1 MGVRTIALWA
11 VLGAVGLPA
20 WAQEA
25 ETAPDA
31 DAPGETG
38 EEEEEETGAPPP
50 LDLSSLDFAEAAD
63 APQLTDS
70 QIKWLR
76 PRRHL
81 MGQRPRAQ
89 NDFTA
94 YSLEWGEVKVGLAK
108 TTMGVLP
115 RVQVGTAPVLW
126 GLNVQNGQTK
136 VNAVRFGGLD
146 LAVEGSYFG
155 IPLDGFTA
163 NYKALGGG
171 MSLQIVE
178 KWSIHARLNKA
189 WFVLEGPPS
198 GLLELSGALVSK
210 NAEMDAFVTA
220 LEGNDTAAEGL
231 QDGNISVAANAMVL
245 NFATDYR
252 FNRRDSLIL
261 QVQAMLSGSASAGM
275 TIPPILGLDEAF
287 DIETS
292 GTVDASQAYLAS
304 LAWHSAWKRWEIRLG
319 AGVSSQPGA
328 WAFQAMDLSYRFGG
342 ETRNTERRTRKTW
355 RGNRKDGGGGG
366 DQDD

>member
-1 MGVRTIALWA
+1 MGVRAIALWA
-11 VLGAVGLPA
+11 VLGAVGLPV
-20 WAQEA
+20 WAQEGDPP
-25 ETAPDA
+25 TDPDA
-31 DAPGETG
+31 PEEAG
-38 EEEEEETGAPPP
+38 EEEEEESEPPPP
-50 LDLSSLDFAEAAD
+50 LELSSTDFARAAE

-115 RVQVGTAPVLW
+115 RVQVGTVPVLW

-136 VNAVRFGGLD
+136 VNAIRFGGLD
-146 LAVEGSYFG
+146 VAVEGSYFG
-155 IPLDGFTA
+155 IPLDSFTA

-178 KWSIHARLNKA
+178 KWSIHGRLNKA
-189 WFVLEGPPS
+189 WFVLEGPPA

-210 NAEMDAFVTA
+210 NAEMEAFVTA
-220 LEGNDTAAEGL
+220 LEGNETASEGL
-231 QDGNISVAANAMVL
+231 NDGNISVTANAMVL

-261 QVQAMLSGSASAGM
+261 QVQAMLSGSATAGA

-287 DIETS
+287 DIEKS
-292 GTVDASQAYLAS
+292 GPVDASQAYLAS
-304 LAWHSAWKRWEIRLG
+304 LAWHSAWKRWEIRFG

-328 WAFQAMDLSYRFGG
+328 WTFQAMDLSYRFGG

-355 RGNRKDGGGGG
+355 RGNRKDGGGG
-366 DQDD
+366 DQEE

>member
-1 MGVRTIALWA
+1 MG
-11 VLGAVGLPA
+11 LG
-20 WAQEA
+20 
-25 ETAPDA
+25 
-31 DAPGETG
+31 
-38 EEEEEETGAPPP
+38 
-50 LDLSSLDFAEAAD
+50 
-63 APQLTDS
+63 
-70 QIKWLR
+70 
-76 PRRHL
+76 
-81 MGQRPRAQ
+81 
-89 NDFTA
+89 
-94 YSLEWGEVKVGLAK
+94 K

-115 RVQVGTAPVLW
+115 RVQVGTVPVLW

-155 IPLDGFTA
+155 IPLEGFTA

-178 KWSIHARLNKA
+178 KWSIHGRLNKA
-189 WFVLEGPPS
+189 WFVLEGPPD
-198 GLLELSGALVSK
+198 GLLELSGALVSR

-220 LEGNDTAAEGL
+220 LKANEKASDGL
-231 QDGNISVAANAMVL
+231 SNGNISVTANAMVV

-261 QVQAMLSGSASAGM
+261 QVQAMLSGTATAGA
-275 TIPPILGLDEAF
+275 TIPPSLGLDEAF

-292 GTVDASQAYLAS
+292 ESVDASQAYLAS

-319 AGVSSQPGA
+319 AGLSSQPGA
-328 WAFQAMDLSYRFGG
+328 WVFQAMDLSYRFGG

-355 RGNRKDGGGGG
+355 RGNRKDGGGG